1 MKVIRYAVAPIHPK
15 WDVYALFCNGYIQV
29 VCHFNRTKSNEPES
43 FQNWFYKFYR
53 PNKKW
58 HNCWCLDY
66 FRANEVNYIESIF
79 LIFFII
85 VGLLYIIENYINS
98 INFISEIRI
107 DKEKIT
113 LIGYEFNT
121 KWEEEID
128 IQKTE
133 IKIKSKTRG
142 RFNIHYLLRL
152 TCEKEVYDINKLF
165 NWDYFTIVE
174 IYKEFKNIKEEKII
188 LDEKFIL
195 DNVLNKA
202 KGLSP

>member
-1 MKVIRYAVAPIHPK
+1 
-15 WDVYALFCNGYIQV
+15 
-29 VCHFNRTKSNEPES
+29 
-43 FQNWFYKFYR
+43 
-53 PNKKW
+53 
-58 HNCWCLDY
+58 
-66 FRANEVNYIESIF
+66 
-79 LIFFII
+79 
-85 VGLLYIIENYINS
+85 
-98 INFISEIRI
+98 
-107 DKEKIT
+107 

>member
-1 MKVIRYAVAPIHPK
+1 MSQKVFKTDFISFTDRIKNDIIVGVLIIFGITIY
-15 WDVYALFCNGYIQV
+15 WFCV
-29 VCHFNRTKSNEPES
+29 
-43 FQNWFYKFYR
+43 
-53 PNKKW
+53 
-58 HNCWCLDY
+58 
-66 FRANEVNYIESIF
+66 NEVNYIESIF

-152 TCEKEVYDINKLF
+152 TCEKEV
-165 NWDYFTIVE
+165 
-174 IYKEFKNIKEEKII
+174 
-188 LDEKFIL
+188 
-195 DNVLNKA
+195 
-202 KGLSP
+202 